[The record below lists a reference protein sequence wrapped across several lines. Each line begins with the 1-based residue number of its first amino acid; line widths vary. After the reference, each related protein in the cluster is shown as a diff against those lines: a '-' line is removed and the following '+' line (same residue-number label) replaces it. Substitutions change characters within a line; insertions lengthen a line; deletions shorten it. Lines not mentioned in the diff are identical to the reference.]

1 MCTLILFH
9 RCFADAE
16 LVVAANR
23 DEYLERPAEPPALR
37 SWHGRT
43 VLAPRDAR
51 AGGTWL
57 GTNEAGVFAALT
69 NRPNPRPDA
78 TRRSRGLLVADALAA
93 GSAVEAAA
101 RLAQLAAGAYNPF
114 NLVVCDAR
122 DAFVAVYEEKPEL
135 RRLEAGAHV
144 IGNGDPDSRRLPK
157 VARLLDQAEA
167 IARGSASDALPALER
182 ACAAHRSDDNPLEST
197 CIHAGA
203 YGTRS
208 STLMRRGS
216 QPEQDVFRFSSGPP
230 CSHAYQDFT
239 PLLAQLDR
247 AGARAGAAER
257 KHA

>member
-1 MCTLILFH
+1 MCTLIIFH

-16 LVVAANR
+16 LVIAANR
-23 DEYLERPAEPPALR
+23 DEYLDRPAEPPALR
-37 SWHGRT
+37 FWQGRA
-43 VLAPRDAR
+43 VLAPRDGR

-78 TRRSRGLLVADALAA
+78 SRRSRGLLVTDALAA

-101 RLAQLAAGAYNPF
+101 RLSELPAGVYNPF

-122 DAFVAVYEEKPEL
+122 DAFVAVYEEKPEIS
-135 RRLEAGAHV
+135 RLEAGAHV

-157 VARLLDQAEA
+157 VARLLDQAET
-167 IARGSASDALPALER
+167 IARGTAAAALPALER
-182 ACAAHRSDDNPLEST
+182 ACASHRSDDNPLEST

-208 STLMRRGS
+208 STVMRRS
-216 QPEQDVFRFSSGPP
+216 SRPDQDVFRFSSGPP
-230 CSHAYQDFT
+230 CSHTYQDFT
-239 PLLAQLDR
+239 PLLTQLDR
-247 AGARAGAAER
+247 TGARAGVAER
-257 KHA
+257 KQA

>member
-16 LVVAANR
+16 LVIAANR
-23 DEYLERPAEPPALR
+23 DEYLDRPAEPPALR
-37 SWHGRT
+37 AWHGRT

-57 GTNEAGVFAALT
+57 GTNEVGVFAALT
-69 NRPNPRPDA
+69 NRPNPHPDA
-78 TRRSRGLLVADALAA
+78 LRRSRGLLVADALGA

-101 RLAQLAAGAYNPF
+101 RLSELTAGAYNPF

-167 IARGSASDALPALER
+167 IARGAAADALPALER
-182 ACAAHRSDDNPLEST
+182 ACAMHRSDGNPLEST

-216 QPEQDVFRFSSGPP
+216 RPDQDVFRFASGPP
-230 CSHAYQDFT
+230 CSHAYENFT

-247 AGARAGAAER
+247 TGARAGAAER

>member
-16 LVVAANR
+16 LVIAANR

-37 SWHGRT
+37 AWHGRT

-57 GTNEAGVFAALT
+57 GLNDAGLFAALT

-78 TRRSRGLLVADALAA
+78 TRRSRGLLVSDALAA
-93 GSAVEAAA
+93 GSAIEAAA
-101 RLAQLAAGAYNPF
+101 RLGQLAARAYNPF
-114 NLVVCDAR
+114 NLVVCDPS
-122 DAFVAVYEEKPEL
+122 DAFVVVYEEKPDV
-135 RRLEAGAHV
+135 RRLAAGPHV

-157 VARLLDQAEA
+157 VARLLEQAEA
-167 IARGSASDALPALER
+167 IARGPAAGALPALER
-182 ACAAHRSDDNPLEST
+182 VCAAHRDDSSPLEST
-197 CIHAGA
+197 CIHAGV

-208 STLMRRGS
+208 STLLRRGAA
-216 QPEQDVFRFSSGPP
+216 PGRDAFRFASGPP
-230 CSHAYQDFT
+230 CRHAYQDFT

-247 AGARAGAAER
+247 SGSRAGDLER
-257 KHA
+257 THA

>member
-1 MCTLILFH
+1 MCTLIVFH

-16 LVVAANR
+16 LVIAANR
-23 DEYLERPAEPPALR
+23 DEYLDRPAEPPALR
-37 SWHGRT
+37 AWHGRT

-57 GTNEAGVFAALT
+57 GTNDVGLFAALT
-69 NRPNPRPDA
+69 NRPNARPDA
-78 TRRSRGLLVADALAA
+78 TRRSRGLLVSDALAA
-93 GSAVEAAA
+93 ASAAEAAA
-101 RLAQLAAGAYNPF
+101 RLGELPARAYNPF

-122 DAFVAVYEEKPEL
+122 DAFVVVYEEKPDV
-135 RRLEAGAHV
+135 RRLGAGPHV

-157 VARLLDQAEA
+157 VARLLEQVEA
-167 IARGSASDALPALER
+167 IARGSADDALPALAR
-182 ACAAHRSDDNPLEST
+182 VCAAHRGDASPLEST

-216 QPEQDVFRFSSGPP
+216 QPGQDVFRFASGPP
-230 CSHAYQDFT
+230 CRHAYQDFT

-247 AGARAGAAER
+247 PGMRAGAAER
-257 KHA
+257 THA